1 MTEQEK
7 QEIITQCHQ
16 VADIQAKSLIQTLES
31 IESTVPGISDEDK
44 HKVLKQ
50 IMETS
55 LGAIKTGAI
64 DLGNKMQ
71 ENIKNIKLED
81 LHVG

>member
-1 MTEQEK
+1 MKFIEMDV
-7 QEIITQCHQ
+7 IIVLHF
-16 VADIQAKSLIQTLES
+16 LIQTLES
-31 IESTVPGISDEDK
+31 IEVKVPGISDEDK

-55 LGAIKTGAI
+55 LGAIKNSTV

>member
-1 MTEQEK
+1 MTEHEK

-31 IESTVPGISDEDK
+31 IEGTVPDISDEDK

>member
-16 VADIQAKSLIQTLES
+16 VANIQAKSLIQTLES
-31 IESTVPGISDEDK
+31 IESAFPGISDEDK
-44 HKVLKQ
+44 NKVLKQ

-55 LGAIKTGAI
+55 LGAIKNGAT